1 MGLVDKIVAERGLQ
15 GLYSRSLFH
24 YDHAFLVTLENA
36 IELGRSVV
44 AEQYQRN
51 LNSLLL
57 LWKGIARFVEL
68 NPHYTHLFGPVSI
81 SND

>member
-15 GLYSRSLFH
+15 GLYSRNLFH
-24 YDHAFLVTLENA
+24 YDHAFLATLENA

-57 LWKGIARFVEL
+57 LWKGIARFV
-68 NPHYTHLFGPVSI
+68 N
-81 SND
+81 